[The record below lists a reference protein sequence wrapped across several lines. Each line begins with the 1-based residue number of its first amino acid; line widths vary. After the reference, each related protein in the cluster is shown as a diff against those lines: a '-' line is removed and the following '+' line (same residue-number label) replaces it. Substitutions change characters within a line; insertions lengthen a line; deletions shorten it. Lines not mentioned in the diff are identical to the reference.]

1 MYNKR
6 SINPSDFE
14 MADKE
19 MVLESNR
26 IFARKF
32 SDKHRDIVDLFV
44 RLLNKYIL
52 SSFVL
57 VMLFLE
63 FHNIINNLI

>member
-26 IFARKF
+26 LFARTF

>member
-26 IFARKF
+26 LFARKF

-44 RLLNKYIL
+44 RLLNKYI
-52 SSFVL
+52 
-57 VMLFLE
+57 
-63 FHNIINNLI
+63 